1 MNETK
6 LDVMAA
12 VLFDNIIENK
22 EDVIEEAV
30 KTLNET
36 LKEIRTES
44 KRDFSGYQMRIEK
57 AEKKLDTLLAMRA
70 DGEISKEEYVRARR
84 DAIRRSG
91 TENAMLASAQDHP
104 KEESIDMDYVR
115 DLLGRLT
122 VNENGKADKDVLT
135 EFIDTV
141 TVEKDN
147 IFLWGLWLRNKPTY
161 FRMTTEGRGKKMTA
175 RCEEGKKSSKS
186 NDPPPKWGKNGRLL
200 SAGCSRDRQISV
212 IQGAKN

>member
-1 MNETK
+1 MPSVNETK

-12 VLFDNIIENK
+12 VLFDTIMEDK

-70 DGEISKEEYVRARR
+70 DGGDRQGRYVRVKARC
-84 DAIRRSG
+84 DQEIK
-91 TENAMLASAQDHP
+91 ELKNAMLESAQ
-104 KEESIDMDYVR
+104 ESPE
-115 DLLGRLT
+115 GREYRHGLRPRPARK
-122 VNENGKADKDVLT
+122 NYLYRKRKDDKDVLM

-147 IFLWGLWLRNKPTY
+147 IFLWGPV
-161 FRMTTEGRGKKMTA
+161 A
-175 RCEEGKKSSKS
+175 EE
-186 NDPPPKWGKNGRLL
+186 
-200 SAGCSRDRQISV
+200 
-212 IQGAKN
+212 